1 MHFRLA
7 LALLATIALGY
18 WTRFHA
24 PVPEWLRDAS
34 GGVFYVVAAAIALR
48 AAGVKDPRKAAAL
61 AFLLTCALEFLQMWQ
76 APWVVAL
83 RRTLPGRLI
92 LGTHFSWPD
101 FPPYALGGLLSW
113 LLLQSPLFNRR
124 K

>member
-1 MHFRLA
+1 M
-7 LALLATIALGY
+7 
-18 WTRFHA
+18 
-24 PVPEWLRDAS
+24 
-34 GGVFYVVAAAIALR
+34 VAAAIAVR
-48 AAGVKDPRKAAAL
+48 ATGVKDPRKAAAL

-76 APWVVAL
+76 APWLVAL

-113 LLLQSPLFNRR
+113 LLLRSPLLRQNRP